1 MVDKDEI
8 LKDRQHYNQ
17 LVELIAACYES
28 EEFHQFESLNK
39 KETFMQMT
47 GRDRDEE
54 AHSAFLARVFAARP
68 STTSQ
73 TDHPVTYL
81 LRLLAKNAQRQAETS
96 EPPVS
101 VSDLFPSDL
110 QTHILTNTCDVE
122 VVRVMTEDATTGDE
136 QQGRADIVID
146 CKVAYPNGVSPFLVR
161 IVIENKIGSHEGK
174 DQCKKYYDYY
184 EIKDNSIIKRCSNI
198 KNNIFAFLAPV
209 YPDKRLSSEHFI
221 KITYTE
227 LLHSVLKLIKLHRHS
242 YDETFG
248 VALDEYINTIT
259 SPKSNIAMDSE
270 YEELAKQ
277 FFRKNKELIEQVIE
291 VAAGDEA
298 KAKFNDAIKKRQ
310 KYAVTYECTGA
321 DGQKHTYKFDDAP
334 TNINRLGIQ
343 MVSVLTQSGKTAGEI
358 KLLFK
363 NVFAKKDFLM
373 GSQTHKNDEKITID
387 GKDYWVA
394 TNVWADGAVH
404 TKKLMEKFNEIEG
417 LSYSIG

>member
-28 EEFHQFESLNK
+28 EEFHQLESLNK

-54 AHSAFLARVFAARP
+54 AHSAFLARVFAAKP

-136 QQGRADIVID
+136 QQGRADIVVD
-146 CKVAYPNGVSPFLVR
+146 CKVSYHNGASPFLVR

-174 DQCKKYYDYY
+174 DQCKKYYEYY

-198 KNNIFAFLAPV
+198 KYNIFAFLAPV

-242 YDETFG
+242 YDETFS

-277 FFRKNKELIEQVIE
+277 FFIKNKELIEQVIE
-291 VAAGDEA
+291 VAAGDEV

-343 MVSVLTQSGKTAGEI
+343 MVSVLAQSGKTADEI
-358 KLLFK
+358 KLLFD
-363 NVFAKKDFLM
+363 NVFPKKDFLLE
-373 GSQTHKNDEKITID
+373 KEDKKAEKITIS

-394 TNVWADGAVH
+394 TNVWADGAAH
-404 TKKLMEKFNEIEG
+404 TKKLMDKFNEIEG
-417 LSYSIG
+417 MSYTIV